1 VKYLRPDC
9 NENWSHR
16 WGVILAGGDGTRL
29 LPLTRQIVGDDRPKQ
44 FCPVIGGETLLQ
56 QTRTRV
62 SGMIRPQQ
70 TLLVLTEVHEA
81 FYLNQVDDVA
91 SSCLLVQ
98 PCNRGTAPAILFS
111 LMHVIQLDRNALI
124 AFFPSD
130 HYFSEDSVLSAHID
144 SAFREAQSY
153 PGLVILL
160 GISPETPE
168 TDYGWIQPGA
178 PLENGARKPVFRV
191 VRFWEKPPEPLAHS
205 LKKLGCLWNTFI
217 MVGQVRAFL
226 RLFRRALPAL
236 FSTFSGLSRVTVDRG
251 LLKNVY
257 SRISTVNFSHDVLSA
272 CPSLLAVIRADG
284 LVWSDLGT
292 PARVLSLVARK
303 GVNTETGLRSYASS
317 LLDPAASA

>member
-1 VKYLRPDC
+1 MRLDC
-9 NENWSHR
+9 NENWSRR

-29 LPLTRQIVGDDRPKQ
+29 LPLTRRIAGDDRPKQ
-44 FCPVIGGETLLQ
+44 FCRVVGAESLLQ

-70 TLLVLTEVHEA
+70 TLLVLTEIHKP

-91 SSCLLVQ
+91 PSCLLVQ
-98 PCNRGTAPAILFS
+98 PWNRGTAPAILYS
-111 LMHVIQLDRNALI
+111 LMRVIQLDRNALI

-130 HYFSEDSVLSAHID
+130 HYFSEDTVLNAHID

-153 PGLVILL
+153 PGLVMLL
-160 GISPETPE
+160 GIVPETPE

-178 PLENGARKPVFRV
+178 PLKDKAMKPVFRV

-205 LKKLGCLWNTFI
+205 LKNLGCLWNTFI
-217 MVGQVRAFL
+217 MVGHVRAFM

-236 FSTFSGLSRVTVDRG
+236 YRMFCGSSRVTVDRG

-257 SRISTVNFSHDVLSA
+257 SRIATVNFSHDVLSA
-272 CPSLLAVIRADG
+272 CPSLLGVIRADG
-284 LVWSDLGT
+284 LGWSDLGT
-292 PARVLSLVARK
+292 PAQVLSLVARK
-303 GVNTETGLRSYASS
+303 GIKTEFDAYGNSLRGAI
-317 LLDPAASA
+317 ASA